1 MKRLILIPLFSATI
15 VALGLLFLAVPNLE
29 LVTFTCFLAGYL
41 LGTRDGVAA
50 AALGEG
56 LYSFSNPMGAAPLPL
71 LIAQI
76 LGMSLAAFIG
86 SLTAGNLRRFY
97 GFLKI
102 DQSNKF
108 PWKSSLLFG
117 ILGLLITLI
126 FDLLTT
132 ASFLIFAGLSM
143 KEFVAILVSRLL
155 FGLHFYLLHIGSNA
169 VIFAVLLPMTIPRLE
184 NWLLL
189 AQRKR

>member
-1 MKRLILIPLFSATI
+1 MRRLIFIPLFSATI
-15 VALGLLFLAVPNLE
+15 VALGLLFLAVPNFE

-41 LGTRDGVAA
+41 LGARDGVAA

-56 LYSFSNPMGAAPLPL
+56 LYSFLNPMGAAALPL

-86 SLTAGNLRRFY
+86 SLTAENLRRFY
-97 GFLKI
+97 RFFKM
-102 DQSNKF
+102 DQSNISI
-108 PWKSSLLFG
+108 WKSSLLFG
-117 ILGLLITLI
+117 ILGLLLTLI

-143 KEFVAILVSRLL
+143 KKFVASLV
-155 FGLHFYLLHIGSNA
+155 FGLYFYLLHIGSNA
-169 VIFAVLLPMTIPRLE
+169 VIFAVLLPIASPRLE

-189 AQRKR
+189 AQRKRG